1 MDERER
7 QKRRKKRRD
16 HRQGGVTAGVAG
28 VETSRPSGLAPAIIV
43 GTYGNHSDHH
53 LLGQATSSGPA
64 ASSEMVLHM
73 LDTLMT
79 GHEPFYAD
87 YPSYQETDPLTHP
100 HHQHPHQHA
109 IARNT
114 GMPPVTLDATTHTPG
129 SDKILFFSALEP
141 DFHKGF
147 LVPLLHGVIRKI

>member
-1 MDERER
+1 
-7 QKRRKKRRD
+7 
-16 HRQGGVTAGVAG
+16 
-28 VETSRPSGLAPAIIV
+28 
-43 GTYGNHSDHH
+43 
-53 LLGQATSSGPA
+53 
-64 ASSEMVLHM
+64 MVLHM

>member
-1 MDERER
+1 
-7 QKRRKKRRD
+7 
-16 HRQGGVTAGVAG
+16 
-28 VETSRPSGLAPAIIV
+28 
-43 GTYGNHSDHH
+43 
-53 LLGQATSSGPA
+53 
-64 ASSEMVLHM
+64 M

-114 GMPPVTLDATTHTPG
+114 GMPPVTLDATTHTPERCPSG
-129 SDKILFFSALEP
+129 VFFFRI
-141 DFHKGF
+141 DCTIFHD
-147 LVPLLHGVIRKI
+147 V